1 MFFRS
6 QNMLLKDYEFV
17 DLYIGVDFIDVSS
30 GDGRKSA
37 PEYLKDEITQVREK
51 CVNLEKQIGFVEF
64 SLLHDDI
71 LYRVTTINDLSMNSI
86 FILRKS
92 MAEIRELESINLP
105 LPIMELINT
114 KDMDGLILIAG
125 KMRNG
130 KTTTASSLMKYR
142 LEQFG
147 GVGVAIEDPPETR
160 LHGLH
165 GTGRCLQIAASRLKG
180 GYKEQI
186 IIAMRTGADLM
197 FIGEIRD
204 TATAV
209 EAVNASINGH
219 MIISTIHAG
228 SVQEAIEKLHSLCDK
243 DTKQVVADGIKIV
256 IYQEIIV
263 VRQNG
268 VGAVIGK
275 RLELSA
281 FIVDDTT
288 RFLIRDGDLSA
299 INQQVS
305 HQSTKLQWDSNGTN

>member
-17 DLYIGVDFIDVSS
+17 DLYIGVDFIDVSN

-37 PEYLKDEITQVREK
+37 PECLKDEITQVREK

-105 LPIMELINT
+105 MPIMELINT

-305 HQSTKLQWDSNGTN
+305 HQSTKLQWDSNGTS

>member
-1 MFFRS
+1 
-6 QNMLLKDYEFV
+6 
-17 DLYIGVDFIDVSS
+17 
-30 GDGRKSA
+30 
-37 PEYLKDEITQVREK
+37 
-51 CVNLEKQIGFVEF
+51 
-64 SLLHDDI
+64 
-71 LYRVTTINDLSMNSI
+71 MNSI

-105 LPIMELINT
+105 MPIMELINT

-305 HQSTKLQWDSNGTN
+305 HQSTKLQWDSNGTS

>member
-1 MFFRS
+1 
-6 QNMLLKDYEFV
+6 MLLKDYEFV
-17 DLYIGVDFIDVSS
+17 DLYIGVDFIDVSN

-37 PEYLKDEITQVREK
+37 PECLKDEITQVREK

-105 LPIMELINT
+105 MPIMELINT

-305 HQSTKLQWDSNGTN
+305 HQSTKLQWDSNGTS

>member
-1 MFFRS
+1 
-6 QNMLLKDYEFV
+6 MLLKDYEFV
-17 DLYIGVDFIDVSS
+17 DLYIGVDFIDVSN

-37 PEYLKDEITQVREK
+37 PECLKDEITQVREK

>member
-1 MFFRS
+1 
-6 QNMLLKDYEFV
+6 MLLKDYEFV

-105 LPIMELINT
+105 MPIMELINT

-142 LEQFG
+142 LEKFG

>member
-1 MFFRS
+1 
-6 QNMLLKDYEFV
+6 MLLKDYEFV

>member
-1 MFFRS
+1 
-6 QNMLLKDYEFV
+6 MLLKDYEFV

-37 PEYLKDEITQVREK
+37 PECLKDEITQVRQK

-105 LPIMELINT
+105 MPIMELINT

>member
-1 MFFRS
+1 
-6 QNMLLKDYEFV
+6 MLLKDYEFV
-17 DLYIGVDFIDVSS
+17 DLYIGVDFIDVSN

-37 PEYLKDEITQVREK
+37 PECLKDEITQVRDK

-105 LPIMELINT
+105 IPIMELINT

-305 HQSTKLQWDSNGTN
+305 HQSTKLQWDY

>member
-1 MFFRS
+1 
-6 QNMLLKDYEFV
+6 MLLKDYEFV

-105 LPIMELINT
+105 MPIMELINT

-299 INQQVS
+299 ISQQVS

>member
-1 MFFRS
+1 
-6 QNMLLKDYEFV
+6 MLLKDYEFV
-17 DLYIGVDFIDVSS
+17 DLYIGVDFIDVSN

-37 PEYLKDEITQVREK
+37 PEWLKSEINLVREK
-51 CVNLEKQIGFVEF
+51 CENLEKQIGFVEF
-64 SLLHDDI
+64 SLLHDDV

-92 MAEIRELESINLP
+92 MAEIRELDSINLP
-105 LPIMELINT
+105 VPIMELINT
-114 KDMDGLILIAG
+114 RNMDGLILIAG

-142 LEQFG
+142 LEKFG

-186 IIAMRTGADLM
+186 IVAMRTGADLM

-228 SVQEAIEKLHSLCDK
+228 SIQEAIEKLHSLCDK
-243 DTKQVVADGIKIV
+243 ETKQVVADGIKIV

-263 VRQNG
+263 VRENG
-268 VGAVIGK
+268 IGEVIGK

-281 FIVDDTT
+281 FIVDETT
-288 RFLIRDGDLSA
+288 RFSFVMVTCLLLTNKYST
-299 INQQVS
+299 NQQNTSGIRAV
-305 HQSTKLQWDSNGTN
+305 QINY